1 MAPSMRTRVSGPW
14 AIWPVVCARKIL
26 NPLCLPKKKSLKL
39 AVWTAQTLL
48 LPLKEKKKKEKG
60 SNLSNC
66 SSPRK
71 KVLRLRILIVSEL
84 CWVYKRLVVRDVRN
98 FLWVKRYRSFFFF
111 GINLGIVRVVE
122 PTEQETSYPYNK
134 HWIDIVLSHY
144 HHSLTVLS
152 QTDGWW

>member
-26 NPLCLPKKKSLKL
+26 NPLCLPKKKKFKTCSMNGSDF
-39 AVWTAQTLL
+39 AAAT
-48 LPLKEKKKKEKG
+48 ERKKKEKG

-71 KVLRLRILIVSEL
+71 KKVLRLRILVVSEL

-98 FLWVKRYRSFFFF
+98 FLWVKRYRSLFFFF
-111 GINLGIVRVVE
+111 CINLGIVRVVE

-152 QTDGWW
+152 QTNG